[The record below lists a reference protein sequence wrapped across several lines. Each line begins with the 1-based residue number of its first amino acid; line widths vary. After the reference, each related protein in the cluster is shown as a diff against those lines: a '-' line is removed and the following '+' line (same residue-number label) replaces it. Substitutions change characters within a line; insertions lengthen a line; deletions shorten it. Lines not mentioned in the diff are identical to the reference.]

1 MTGTDPL
8 AWQPHAA
15 LWAVLA
21 VLSAAVVL
29 GHRRLQRGDGGSEV
43 WPRAD
48 MLRFAGAV
56 AVTGIAL
63 GWPLGDLAAHWS
75 LSALVLQRVLLVL
88 AVAPLLLRGLPY
100 DLLRWLTR
108 PAPVDATLTGLARP
122 PVAVAFVTVV
132 LVGTMVPAAVAL
144 QASSAVGRGL
154 LAAAVIVAGLVLWI
168 PVLGRVPGI
177 RRPRPVVRFA
187 YLVAQ
192 AVIPGFLSF
201 LYILS
206 TRPLYPAFAHSA
218 AAIGLRPLN
227 DQQVAGFLSKL
238 SMLLVLLSV
247 GAVVLARAPDTDDEF
262 GPEDPLVWADVER
275 QFERVDRRAG
285 RRSDPVPPAQP
296 PAVDRPAPPAPP
308 DRGES
313 ERERPD
319 SGPTAT

>member
-8 AWQPHAA
+8 ALQPHVA

-21 VLSAAVVL
+21 VVSAAVVL
-29 GHRRLQRGDGGSEV
+29 GHRRLQHGDAGRED

-48 MLRFAGAV
+48 MVRFAGAV

-108 PAPVDATLTGLARP
+108 PAPVDAALTGLARP

-132 LVGTMVPAAVAL
+132 LVGSMLPAAVAL

-154 LAAAVIVAGLVLWI
+154 LAAAVLVAGLVLWI
-168 PVLGRVPGI
+168 PVLGRIPGI

-192 AVIPGFLSF
+192 AVVPGFLSF

-218 AAIGLRPLN
+218 SAIGLRPLN

-247 GAVVLARAPDTDDEF
+247 GGVVLARAPDTDDEF

-275 QFERVDRRAG
+275 QFERADRRAG
-285 RRSDPVPPAQP
+285 RAGD
-296 PAVDRPAPPAPP
+296 PAPPSEPPAADRPDHPAPP
-308 DRGES
+308 TQGES

>member
-1 MTGTDPL
+1 M
-8 AWQPHAA
+8 
-15 LWAVLA
+15 
-21 VLSAAVVL
+21 
-29 GHRRLQRGDGGSEV
+29 
-43 WPRAD
+43 
-48 MLRFAGAV
+48 
-56 AVTGIAL
+56 TGIAL

-108 PAPVDATLTGLARP
+108 PAPVDAALTGLARP

-132 LVGTMVPAAVAL
+132 LVGSMLPAAVAL

-154 LAAAVIVAGLVLWI
+154 LAAAVLVAGLVLWI
-168 PVLGRVPGI
+168 PVLGRIPGI

-192 AVIPGFLSF
+192 AVVPGFLSF

-218 AAIGLRPLN
+218 SAIGLRPLN

-275 QFERVDRRAG
+275 AVRAG
-285 RRSDPVPPAQP
+285 RSESGAGGRPRAAVGASGSRPPGPPGAADPGRVRS
-296 PAVDRPAPPAPP
+296 
-308 DRGES
+308 
-313 ERERPD
+313 ERPD

>member
-8 AWQPHAA
+8 AWQPHPA

-29 GHRRLQRGDGGSEV
+29 GHRRLQRGEARREV

-48 MLRFAGAV
+48 VIRFFGAV
-56 AVTGIAL
+56 AGAGIAL

-75 LSALVLQRVLLVL
+75 LSALVAQRVLLVL
-88 AVAPLLLRGLPY
+88 AVAPLLLRGLPF

-108 PAPVDATLTGLARP
+108 PPPIDAALTGLARP

-132 LVGTMVPAAVAL
+132 LVGSMLPAAVSL
-144 QASSAVGRGL
+144 QARSAVGRGL
-154 LAAAVIVAGLVLWI
+154 LAAAVIGAGLVLWI
-168 PVLGRVPGI
+168 PVLGRIPGI
-177 RRPRPVVRFA
+177 RRPRPVVRFV

-206 TRPLYPAFAHSA
+206 TRPLYPVFAHSA
-218 AAIGLRPLN
+218 SAVGLRPLN

-247 GAVVLARAPDTDDEF
+247 GAVVLARAPNTDDEF
-262 GPEDPLVWADVER
+262 GPDEPLVWADVER
-275 QFERVDRRAG
+275 QFERADRRAG
-285 RRSDPVPPAQP
+285 REGGPVPPPEP
-296 PAVDRPAPPAPP
+296 PAAERPDHPAPP
-308 DRGES
+308 DRGET

-319 SGPTAT
+319 GGPTAP

>member
-1 MTGTDPL
+1 VIGTDPL
-8 AWQPHAA
+8 AWQPHAV

-29 GHRRLQRGDGGSEV
+29 GHRRLQRGDAGREV

-48 MLRFAGAV
+48 MVRFAGAV
-56 AVTGIAL
+56 VVTGIAL

-75 LSALVLQRVLLVL
+75 LSALVVQRVLLVL
-88 AVAPLLLRGLPY
+88 AVAPLLLRGLPH

-108 PAPVDATLTGLARP
+108 PAPVDATLTRLARP
-122 PVAVAFVTVV
+122 PAAVAFVTVV
-132 LVGTMVPAAVAL
+132 LVGSMLPAAVSL
-144 QASSAVGRGL
+144 QARSAVGRGL

-168 PVLGRVPGI
+168 PVLGRIPGI

-206 TRPLYPAFAHSA
+206 TRPLYPAFAYSA
-218 AAIGLRPLN
+218 SAIGLRPLN

-247 GAVVLARAPDTDDEF
+247 GAVVLARAPDSDDEF
-262 GPEDPLVWADVER
+262 GPEEPLVWADVER
-275 QFERVDRRAG
+275 QFERADRRAG
-285 RRSDPVPPAQP
+285 RGGDPVPPSEP
-296 PAVDRPAPPAPP
+296 PAVDRPDHPAPPA
-308 DRGES
+308 RGDS